1 MGSIRFAE
9 GLVSVFSNTSKDAP
23 ELRAQYAKAV
33 LGLVAE
39 RDPIDILRDTPG
51 ALARAV
57 ATLTPEKIKTPEMP
71 GKWSIAAVLRHLAD
85 TDVVWGWRMR
95 LILAQD
101 RPTITGFDQDL
112 WADRLHYANA
122 DPNDSLETF
131 VVLRRDNLRLI
142 EHATP
147 EDLQRVGVH
156 AERGEESAG
165 YLVRL
170 YAGHDLMHL
179 AQIGR
184 IAKAIA

>member
-1 MGSIRFAE
+1 M
-9 GLVSVFSNTSKDAP
+9 SVFSNTSKDPA
-23 ELRAQYAKAV
+23 ELRAQYAPAV
-33 LGLVAE
+33 LDLVGDRNPVAV
-39 RDPIDILRDTPG
+39 LADTPA

-57 ATLTPEKIKTPEMP
+57 ATLTPQQLKTPEAP

-112 WADRLHYANA
+112 WADRLDYADA

-131 VVLRRDNLRLI
+131 AVLRRDNLRLI
-142 EHATP
+142 GKATP
-147 EDLQRVGVH
+147 DDLKRVGVH

-179 AQIGR
+179 AQIER
-184 IAKAIA
+184 IARAVA